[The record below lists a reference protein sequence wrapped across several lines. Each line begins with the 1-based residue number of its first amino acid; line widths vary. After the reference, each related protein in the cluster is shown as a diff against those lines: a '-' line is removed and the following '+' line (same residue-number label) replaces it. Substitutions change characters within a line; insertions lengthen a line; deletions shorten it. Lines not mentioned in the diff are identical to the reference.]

1 MIRQLRGLYLAAV
14 LMLPA
19 ASCSGGYEMPEQLSP
34 DPDRES
40 QELDEN
46 VCYDDEKE
54 RTAIPEYK
62 DMVLAYGGS
71 PHRGKTSTWDVDRC
85 RDYLLYTDMSGESHL
100 LFDSFLF
107 LEFMYAGSYNGTQAT
122 NHTFTVGYQYEG
134 KYLDSATKEDWQTLI
149 DYYYETSGL
158 NPEISPMDA
167 LEKAYSEVAS
177 ELGLGTEKLGVV
189 MTIPEPIRNMKHDLD
204 VNVYWGELDGRE
216 MDFSRPEDRIRA
228 VKWYINS
235 VRKAFYDK
243 RYEHL
248 ELGGFYWIAESASTS
263 SDILN
268 PIGEYLRVLKY
279 SFNWIPYY
287 SASGYDR
294 WDEFG
299 FSAAYLQPNYFFD
312 TSVPPSR
319 LDDACRIAEEEGMS
333 LEMEF
338 DENVLYGKADRLRS
352 YMEYFKEY
360 GAWDFRNLAYYVG
373 RDAVRSMKNSSA
385 GSIRQLY
392 YDFCDWVVTRPVRDR

>member
-1 MIRQLRGLYLAAV
+1 MKRSGLQSLNIKIWSLHTAGLRTGEKRAHGMWTDAGIICCIRTC
-14 LMLPA
+14 P
-19 ASCSGGYEMPEQLSP
+19 
-34 DPDRES
+34 
-40 QELDEN
+40 
-46 VCYDDEKE
+46 
-54 RTAIPEYK
+54 
-62 DMVLAYGGS
+62 
-71 PHRGKTSTWDVDRC
+71 
-85 RDYLLYTDMSGESHL
+85 GESHL

-149 DYYYETSGL
+149 DYYFETSGL

-268 PIGEYLRVLKY
+268 PIGEYLRGLKY

-312 TSVPPSR
+312 TSVPSSR